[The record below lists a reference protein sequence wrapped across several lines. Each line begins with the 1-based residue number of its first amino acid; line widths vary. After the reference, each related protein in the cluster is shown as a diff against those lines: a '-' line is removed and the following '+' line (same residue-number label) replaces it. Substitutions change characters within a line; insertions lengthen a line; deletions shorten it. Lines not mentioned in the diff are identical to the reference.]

1 MAAQLEEETLKV
13 GLLME
18 AAQSQQ
24 ALATSA
30 LERLR
35 EHTAGLDA
43 IVREEI
49 RATILEEMHALAE
62 DTGRAAEALRGL
74 GRAASWRFGAWSTVV
89 FAIAAFVPLG
99 LAQWWQPSQA
109 EVDTL
114 AAQRDQLTAN
124 LRQLTDQGGRIEI
137 RHCGRTQRLCVR
149 VDRNAPSYG
158 EAGDFRIVKG
168 Y

>member
-1 MAAQLEEETLKV
+1 MAAQLEDDTLRV

-18 AAQSQQ
+18 AAQAQQ

-49 RATILEEMHALAE
+49 RATIVEEMHALAE
-62 DTGRAAEALRGL
+62 DSGRAAEALRGL
-74 GRAASWRFGAWSTVV
+74 RRAASWRFGAWSTLI
-89 FAIAAFVPLG
+89 FAISALVPLG
-99 LAQWWQPSQA
+99 LAQWWLPSHA
-109 EVDTL
+109 ELDAL
-114 AAQRDQLTAN
+114 AAQRDQLTTN
-124 LRQLTDQGGRIEI
+124 LRQLTEQGGQIEI
-137 RHCGRTQRLCVR
+137 RHCGRAQRLCVR
-149 VDRNAPSYG
+149 IDRSAPPYG
-158 EAGDFRIVKG
+158 EAADFRIVKG